1 MAEIKNTF
9 LKGKMNQDLDSR
21 ILPNGE
27 YREARNLSI
36 SRSESSTVGEFEN
49 VLGNTAISSL
59 TAIGASATTEIIG
72 QLIDE
77 NSNVAYFLATDYDSP
92 TEVRATAADNCY
104 IVKVDLSAGN
114 AVIETLQS
122 VLISEDSDEIGLFC
136 TNQLDKIKDC
146 NYYIVTVDEGEDVV
160 NANLSVTS
168 NSIVGVG
175 NGFITE
181 YSLDASVGSIP
192 TASITI

>member
-92 TEVRATAADNCY
+92 AEVRATAADNC
-104 IVKVDLSAGN
+104 LHS
-114 AVIETLQS
+114 
-122 VLISEDSDEIGLFC
+122 
-136 TNQLDKIKDC
+136 
-146 NYYIVTVDEGEDVV
+146 
-160 NANLSVTS
+160 
-168 NSIVGVG
+168 
-175 NGFITE
+175 
-181 YSLDASVGSIP
+181 
-192 TASITI
+192 

>member
-77 NSNVAYFLATDYDSP
+77 NSNVAYF
-92 TEVRATAADNCY
+92 
-104 IVKVDLSAGN
+104 
-114 AVIETLQS
+114 
-122 VLISEDSDEIGLFC
+122 F
-136 TNQLDKIKDC
+136 
-146 NYYIVTVDEGEDVV
+146 
-160 NANLSVTS
+160 S
-168 NSIVGVG
+168 NR
-175 NGFITE
+175 
-181 YSLDASVGSIP
+181 L
-192 TASITI
+192 

>member
-59 TAIGASATTEIIG
+59 SDLTPPAIAGTEIIG

-77 NSNVAYFLATDYDSP
+77 NKQENTIAHELFHHWFGDLVTSESWSNL
-92 TEVRATAADNCY
+92 
-104 IVKVDLSAGN
+104 
-114 AVIETLQS
+114 TLNES
-122 VLISEDSDEIGLFC
+122 FAIFESLLKILISVTGMTFSSSFFL
-136 TNQLDKIKDC
+136 TSKSKIQ
-146 NYYIVTVDEGEDVV
+146 
-160 NANLSVTS
+160 
-168 NSIVGVG
+168 
-175 NGFITE
+175 
-181 YSLDASVGSIP
+181 
-192 TASITI
+192 